1 MRAWLLVLVAC
12 GKDSAPA
19 PSRAP
24 IVETC
29 TPGTI
34 DAAKIED
41 CEAHCRA
48 GSVVACAT
56 AAHKYCSGIG
66 VKKDVDKCLAVALHG
81 CELGGASACDHAA
94 LVYTGSQDNT
104 TRHDNH
110 ELKERYSQRTEEL
123 QQRDCDAGD
132 GEACI
137 HLAFYAEYDHDQKRA
152 ASLQARGK
160 ELEQQ
165 ACDRG
170 NGYACH
176 LLAIQCANPTPV
188 VDVARSRALDHRA
201 CELDHAESCEL
212 EALGKLGPESE
223 ALLKKACELGLPSSC
238 GFLADDL
245 RRSGEDQ
252 AASGYEKRAC
262 ELRNRRLC
270 QALGTKLA
278 SSDPAGAA
286 AAFRAACELGDDDSC
301 KLSSTSPAR
310 AP

>member
-1 MRAWLLVLVAC
+1 VRAWLLVLVAC
-12 GKDSAPA
+12 GKDHPAPA
-19 PSRAP
+19 PMRMA
-24 IVETC
+24 VETC

-48 GSVVACAT
+48 GSVVACGT

-66 VKKDVDKCLAVALHG
+66 VKEDVDKCLAVALHG
-81 CELGGASACDHAA
+81 CELGGASACDQAWV
-94 LVYTGSQDNT
+94 VYAGIKDW
-104 TRHDNH
+104 RHQND
-110 ELKERYSQRTEEL
+110 ELKERYSRRTTEL

-137 HLAFYAEYDHDQKRA
+137 HLAFFAKYDHDEKRA
-152 ASLQARGK
+152 AALQARGK
-160 ELEQQ
+160 DLEQQ

-176 LLAIQCANPTPV
+176 LLSIEYSNPKPV
-188 VDVARSRALDHRA
+188 VDIARSEALDRRG
-201 CELDHAESCEL
+201 CELGDAGSCL
-212 EALGKLGPESE
+212 LAALGDLGPDRPE
-223 ALLKKACELGLPSSC
+223 LLKKACDLGLPDSC
-238 GFLADDL
+238 VFLAEDL
-245 RRSGEDQ
+245 HRRGEDD
-252 AASGYEKRAC
+252 AATGYEKRAC
-262 ELRNRRLC
+262 ELRDRRLC
-270 QALGTKLA
+270 RELGEKLA
-278 SSDPAGAA
+278 SSDRAGAA